1 MVLLAL
7 AIMRTMPTPLNTT
20 TMHAS
25 IAIAIAVTGC
35 LRDLPGSWA
44 PFGVMAF
51 FVDLPVERFAA
62 AGLDPFPAG
71 FVFGAVA
78 FLLAAFPAAFSAVVV
93 AGIVGICAG
102 VIRVVVCI
110 RVVTVLIVGIVCGLV
125 GALAFKLL
133 FELLQRCR
141 CALLRVSGTAV
152 VSRQPLRQRQ
162 RRLAAGL
169 PPADGAESG
178 IGNERL
184 AALLAELFG
193 HRSFPPILP
202 TPAWHLSWLRISPS
216 SLANPV
222 AL

>member
-102 VIRVVVCI
+102 VIRVV
-110 RVVTVLIVGIVCGLV
+110 TVLIVGIVCGLV

-133 FELLQRCR
+133 FEFLQRCR
-141 CALLRVSGTAV
+141 RALLRVSGTAV
-152 VSRQPLRQRQ
+152 VSRQPLR
-162 RRLAAGL
+162 
-169 PPADGAESG
+169 
-178 IGNERL
+178 
-184 AALLAELFG
+184 
-193 HRSFPPILP
+193 
-202 TPAWHLSWLRISPS
+202 
-216 SLANPV
+216 
-222 AL
+222 